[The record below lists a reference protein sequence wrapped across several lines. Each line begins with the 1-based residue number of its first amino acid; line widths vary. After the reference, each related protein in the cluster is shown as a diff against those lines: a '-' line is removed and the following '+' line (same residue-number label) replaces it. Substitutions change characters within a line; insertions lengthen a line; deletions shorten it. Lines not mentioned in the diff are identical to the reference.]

1 LIDVKL
7 ASVRFSAHPVRGAR
21 CELRHSP
28 SEAAID
34 RGRWRSARRTRRR
47 ARRREQSLI
56 GVNRRQRSG
65 ADNERVIELE
75 IDGRRVQAGADRL
88 LIDAAASAGIAIPS
102 LCHHRELRPTANCR
116 LCMVEI
122 EGWRVEAPA
131 CSTRVEAGMRVHTES
146 PRIAESRRAALELVL
161 ARYHDPQW
169 GRHARPE
176 NEFEYW
182 CRHYGVRVPDS
193 VFEPG
198 AEPRDA
204 DPHPLIRVDL
214 DRCILCTRCVR
225 ACKELQVRC
234 VWGLAG
240 RGDRTHLAA
249 GLGTAMLE
257 ARCESCGACAA
268 FCPTGAL
275 EDRAAETAGRPDALV
290 TTVCPYCGVGCSYD
304 LGVKDGRVVRVF
316 SNPYAPVNGMHLCV
330 KGRYGWDFVQHA
342 ERLTQPTVRRE
353 LLEGRARGPDEA
365 RGEWVSVDWDT
376 ALDLVAV
383 KLETMR
389 QQTGPDAI
397 AFLASAK
404 CTNEENYLIQKL
416 ARQVIGT
423 HNVDHCAR
431 LCHASTVAGLLLAL
445 GSGAMSNTMAD
456 IAGEARALFVI
467 GSNTTEQHP
476 VFGSMLRR
484 AAERGTKIVVADPR
498 RIDLCEFATLHL
510 RQRPGTDIALVNGLL
525 HLIFANGWEDRSF
538 IDARTEGVDALRVL
552 VQRYPPERVA
562 EITGVAA
569 AELAAAAEL
578 LARERPMAVVWAMG
592 ITQHTTGVS
601 NVLALANLQLALGN
615 FGVPGAGVNPLRGQN
630 NVQGACDMGGLPNVF
645 PGYQPV
651 GDAAARGRFA
661 RGWALSD
668 DGPAIGER
676 PGLTVTE
683 MIGAA
688 GARKLRALFIVGE
701 NPAMTDPDL
710 NHVRRS
716 LGAAEFVVLQEILP
730 SATAEFAD
738 VLLPAAAWAEKDG
751 TFTNTERR
759 VQRVREAVEPPGA
772 ARPDWA
778 IVADLATRLLERQG
792 RAPKG
797 PQAGWHYASPAE
809 VLDEIAALTPSYAG
823 IDVHRLERGE
833 TLHWPVPTNDHP
845 GTPILHRECFT
856 RGKGAFH
863 AVDHSEAAELP
874 DAEFPLL
881 LTTGRVLV
889 HWHGGEMTR
898 RSAVGT
904 LCPEPEIEIHPSDAR
919 AIGLANSEAAPLRLV
934 SRRGQLHARAWVT
947 DRVPEGVVFGNFHFP
962 DEGNV
967 NNLTLT
973 AVDPVAKIPEYKV
986 CAVRAEPATA

>member
-1 LIDVKL
+1 LTDIND
-7 ASVRFSAHPVRGAR
+7 RPRGQP
-21 CELRHSP
+21 E
-28 SEAAID
+28 
-34 RGRWRSARRTRRR
+34 
-47 ARRREQSLI
+47 
-56 GVNRRQRSG
+56 
-65 ADNERVIELE
+65 NECVIELE
-75 IDGRRVQAGADRL
+75 IDGRRVQAAAGGL
-88 LIDAAASAGIAIPS
+88 LIDAAADAGIAIPS

-116 LCMVEI
+116 LCMVEM

-131 CSTRVEAGMRVHTES
+131 CSTRVEAGMRVRTES
-146 PRIAESRRAALELVL
+146 PRIAESRRAALELTL
-161 ARYHDPQW
+161 SRYHDPQW
-169 GRHARPE
+169 GRHASPE
-176 NEFEYW
+176 SEFEYW
-182 CRHYGVRVPDS
+182 CRHYGVRIPKS
-193 VFEPG
+193 VFQPG
-198 AEPRDA
+198 AGPKDD
-204 DPHPLIRVDL
+204 DPHPLMRVDL

-225 ACKELQVRC
+225 ACKELQVRT

-249 GLGTAMLE
+249 GLGGAMLE

-268 FCPTGAL
+268 FCLTGAL
-275 EDRAAETAGRPDALV
+275 EDRAAEAAGKPDTLV

-330 KGRYGWDFVQHA
+330 KGRYGWDFVHHA
-342 ERLTQPTVRRE
+342 ERLTQPRVRRE
-353 LLEGRARGPDEA
+353 VLERRARGPREP
-365 RGEWVSVDWDT
+365 RGEWVSVDWNT
-376 ALDLVAV
+376 ALDLVAE
-383 KLETMR
+383 KLQAVR
-389 QQTGPDAI
+389 QQNGSDAI

-456 IAGEARALFVI
+456 VAAVARAIFVI

-484 AAERGTKIVVADPR
+484 AAQRGTKIVVADPR

-525 HLIFANGWEDRSF
+525 HLIFANGWEDRAF
-538 IDARTEGVDALRVL
+538 IAARTEGVDAMRTL
-552 VQRYPPERVA
+552 VARYTPVRVA

-569 AELAAAAEL
+569 DDLAAAAEL
-578 LARERPMAVVWAMG
+578 LARERPMAVLWAMG
-592 ITQHTTGVS
+592 ITQHTTGVP

-615 FGVPGAGVNPLRGQN
+615 FGVPGSGVNPLRGQN

-651 GDAAARGRFA
+651 GDAPARERFDRA
-661 RGWALSD
+661 WALSD
-668 DGPAIGER
+668 GGPAIGER

-683 MIGAA
+683 MISAA
-688 GARKLRALFIVGE
+688 GARTLRALMIVGE
-701 NPAMTDPDL
+701 NPALTDPDL

-730 SATAEFAD
+730 SATAAFAD

-759 VQRVREAVEPPGA
+759 VQRVRQAVEPPGE

-792 RAPKG
+792 RVPRG

-833 TLHWPVPTNDHP
+833 SLHWPVPAKDHP
-845 GTPILHRECFT
+845 GTPILHRERFT

-863 AVDHSEAAELP
+863 AVEHADAAELP
-874 DAEFPLL
+874 DAQYPLL
-881 LTTGRVLV
+881 LTTGRVLE

-898 RSAVGT
+898 RSAVGA
-904 LCPEPEIEIHPSDAR
+904 LCPEPEVEIHPSDAR
-919 AIGLANSEAAPLRLV
+919 AIGLADSEAALLRLV
-934 SRRGQLHARAWVT
+934 SRRGEMRARAWVT

-962 DEGNV
+962 DDGNV
-967 NNLTLT
+967 NNLTLI

-986 CAVRAEPATA
+986 CAVRAEPATAQAPGLGARRFIHH

>member
-1 LIDVKL
+1 
-7 ASVRFSAHPVRGAR
+7 
-21 CELRHSP
+21 
-28 SEAAID
+28 
-34 RGRWRSARRTRRR
+34 
-47 ARRREQSLI
+47 
-56 GVNRRQRSG
+56 
-65 ADNERVIELE
+65 VIELE
-75 IDGRRVQAGADRL
+75 IDGRRVQAATGSFV
-88 LIDAAASAGIAIPS
+88 IDAAADAGIAIPN
-102 LCHHRELRPTANCR
+102 LCHHRELRPTGNCR

-131 CSTRVEAGMRVHTES
+131 CSTPVESGMRVRTDS

-161 ARYHDPQW
+161 SRYHDPQW

-182 CRHYGVRVPDS
+182 CRRYDVRVPDS
-193 VFEPG
+193 VLKLGVG
-198 AEPRDA
+198 ARDG
-204 DPHPLIRVDL
+204 DSHPLIRVDL

-225 ACKELQVRC
+225 ACKELQVRY

-240 RGDRTHLAA
+240 RGDGTHLAA
-249 GLGTAMLE
+249 GLGGTMLE

-275 EDRAAETAGRPDALV
+275 EDRAAETAGKPDALV
-290 TTVCPYCGVGCSYD
+290 TTVCPYCGVGCSFD
-304 LGVKDGRVVRVF
+304 LGVKDGRVVRVL

-330 KGRYGWDFVQHA
+330 KGRYGWDFVHHA
-342 ERLTQPTVRRE
+342 ERLTQPMVRRE
-353 LLEGRARGPDEA
+353 LLEERSREPDEP

-376 ALDLVAV
+376 ALDLVAA
-383 KLETMR
+383 KLEAVR
-389 QQTGPDAI
+389 LQSGADAL

-416 ARQVIGT
+416 SRQVIGT

-456 IAGEARALFVI
+456 VAREARAVFVI

-525 HLIFANGWEDRSF
+525 HLIFANGWEDRAF
-538 IDARTEGVDALRVL
+538 IAARTEGVDALRAL
-552 VQRYPPERVA
+552 VQRYTPERVA
-562 EITGVAA
+562 AITGVAA
-569 AELAAAAEL
+569 TELAAAAEL
-578 LARERPMAVVWAMG
+578 LAREHPMAVVWAMG
-592 ITQHTTGVS
+592 ITQHTTGVP

-630 NVQGACDMGGLPNVF
+630 NVQGACDMGALANVF

-651 GDAAARGRFA
+651 GDAAARERFA
-661 RGWALSD
+661 RAWALSD
-668 DGPAIGER
+668 DGPALSAR

-688 GARKLRALFIVGE
+688 GARKLRALMIVGE
-701 NPAMTDPDL
+701 NPALTDPDL

-738 VLLPAAAWAEKDG
+738 VLLPGAAWAEKDG
-751 TFTNTERR
+751 TFTSTERR
-759 VQRVREAVEPPGA
+759 VQRVRQAVEPPGA

-778 IVADLATRLLERQG
+778 IVAQLATRLLERQR
-792 RAPKG
+792 RAPRG
-797 PQAGWHYASPAE
+797 PQAAWRYASPAE

-823 IDVHRLERGE
+823 IDVHRLEHGE
-833 TLHWPVPTNDHP
+833 ALHWPVPAKDHP
-845 GTPILHRECFT
+845 GTPILHRERFT

-863 AVDHSEAAELP
+863 AVEHAEAAELP
-874 DAEFPLL
+874 DAQYPLL

-898 RSAVGT
+898 RSALNA
-904 LCPEPEIEIHPSDAR
+904 LCPEPEVEIHPSDAR
-919 AIGLANSEAAPLRLV
+919 AIGLADQESARLRLV
-934 SRRGQLHARAWVT
+934 SRRGELHAHAWIT

-962 DEGNV
+962 ADGNV
-967 NNLTLT
+967 NNLTLL